1 MKGNILHPRE
11 ASRLPCSDDR
21 NHRSRQGGGGEGR
34 PRPGTRVAGQRLSC
48 PGRLTQRRKGLLRK
62 RAGRSEL
69 ARRPLA
75 CAGPVRKSRSRSV
88 CFPAGATSFSTALLN
103 SRPGSGA
110 RLAVGG
116 QAGILCHRPG
126 ACERPL
132 LPRLVLS
139 QAPRPRLQTH
149 ADKTSR
155 GWPSPRPSGKDS
167 RLLPS
172 GLSVTVLI
180 SFPARRGLLTSRTQM
195 KTLSQTPDRQLHIL
209 AGGGLAPGSVQP
221 IGGGRGG
228 TGEQEVR
235 IEIIL

>member
-48 PGRLTQRRKGLLRK
+48 PGKLTQRRKGLLRK

-139 QAPRPRLQTH
+139 QAPRRDCRLMLI
-149 ADKTSR
+149 
-155 GWPSPRPSGKDS
+155 RP
-167 RLLPS
+167 
-172 GLSVTVLI
+172 
-180 SFPARRGLLTSRTQM
+180 A
-195 KTLSQTPDRQLHIL
+195 
-209 AGGGLAPGSVQP
+209 AGGHLPDP
-221 IGGGRGG
+221 RGRIPDYFLLG
-228 TGEQEVR
+228 
-235 IEIIL
+235 